1 MAFYFICAFSVA
13 AIGLACAS
21 LLNSPEE
28 RWNRESFFY
37 NYGAFIAYLII
48 ALIGI
53 VTCVELYRTD
63 YISQFSMETLL
74 GGAAYSAGVGPLFT
88 ATYWGLTGKAA
99 EVVMAPAPTTT
110 ATPPSAAKATVAQR
124 KPRRE
129 IGYGRYHT

>member
-1 MAFYFICAFSVA
+1 MHVAFYFICAFSVA

-99 EVVMAPAPTTT
+99 EVVMTPAPTAATTTTT
-110 ATPPSAAKATVAQR
+110 AVAQR